1 MQFTLADV
9 CGPPPPTVG
18 FFYALWLSPVVVFLL
33 LRWLRRGARDGHAV
47 LGLMA
52 PSSRSSVSAFRDLL
66 TWGCVAVALIG
77 PWLLCMASFI
87 AANGFVMEGV
97 EPTLVGL
104 EPTSWA
110 WFAAVTLL
118 FALLRVR
125 WLRSDS
131 SHGDVLHIA

>member
-9 CGPPPPTVG
+9 CGPPPLITG

-33 LRWLRRGARDGHAV
+33 LRWLRSGVRDGHDV

-52 PSSRSSVSAFRDLL
+52 PSSRGSVSAFRDLL

-77 PWLLCMASFI
+77 PLLL
-87 AANGFVMEGV
+87 GMEILISAD
-97 EPTLVGL
+97 TLVDHVAQAGDGID
-104 EPTSWA
+104 PTHWK
-110 WFAAVTLL
+110 WFAAMTLL
-118 FALLRVR
+118 FVLLRMR
-125 WLRSDS
+125 WLRSAS